1 MSLMRKAGHAIASV
15 LASSFLVAG
24 LCGSSCAVAVCV
36 EDCDPCLN
44 QCLCH
49 TQCNHSI
56 FDPMTTHK
64 LSSYRLGVAEQ
75 RDGTILRT
83 ISEISGLSLDFA
95 DGLREHTS
103 ADFVRFAAGVIEFNG
118 LLLQSRHGLWTPRAA
133 ETFDGA
139 VVVPFAST
147 ENRASLTF
155 LFDRAGNLVEIDE
168 VRR

>member
-1 MSLMRKAGHAIASV
+1 MSLMRKTGHAIASV
-15 LASSFLVAG
+15 LASYFLVAG
-24 LCGSSCAVAVCV
+24 LCGSSCTAAVCV
-36 EDCDPCLN
+36 EDCDPCFN

-49 TQCNHSI
+49 TQCNHAVLDAQTS
-56 FDPMTTHK
+56 HK
-64 LSSYRLGVAEQ
+64 LSKYRLAVAEQ
-75 RDGTILRT
+75 RDGTIVRT

-118 LLLQSRHGLWTPRAA
+118 LLLQSRHGLWTPRAV

-147 ENRASLTF
+147 ESGASLTF
-155 LFDRAGNLVEIDE
+155 LFDRRGNLVEIDE